1 MNIAYELGW
10 LFILIL
16 LIVSIYYAS
25 FHIKQILRF
34 MAVALLAISI
44 WVILRL
50 GVLIME
56 ATWDVDWNT
65 SAFSRIWEL
74 LENTM
79 RDYYKHKTGMDL

>member
-10 LFILIL
+10 LFILII
-16 LIVSIYYAS
+16 LILSIYYAS

-34 MAVALLAISI
+34 TAVVLLAMSI
-44 WVILRL
+44 WIILRL

-56 ATWDVDWNT
+56 VTWDVDWNT
-65 SAFSRIWEL
+65 SAFSRIWDL

>member
-25 FHIKQILRF
+25 FHVKQIIRF
-34 MAVALLAISI
+34 ITVVLLAISI
-44 WVILRL
+44 WIILRL

-56 ATWDVDWNT
+56 FASDVDWNT
-65 SAFSRIWEL
+65 SAFSRLWEL

-79 RDYYKHKTGMDL
+79 RDYYKHKTGMEL

>member
-10 LFILIL
+10 LFILII

-25 FHIKQILRF
+25 FHVKQIIRF
-34 MAVALLAISI
+34 ITVVLLAISI
-44 WVILRL
+44 WIILRL

-56 ATWDVDWNT
+56 FASDVDWNT

-74 LENTM
+74 
-79 RDYYKHKTGMDL
+79 